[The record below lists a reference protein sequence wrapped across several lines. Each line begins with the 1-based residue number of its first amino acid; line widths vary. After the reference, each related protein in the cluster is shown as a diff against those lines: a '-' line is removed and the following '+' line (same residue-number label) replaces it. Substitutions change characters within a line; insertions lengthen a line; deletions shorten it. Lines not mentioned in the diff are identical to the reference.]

1 MMQHVTAGHRWFS
14 WVCEAEGV
22 DPVATFREQVR
33 LHFNGAIKGP
43 FNESDRRKAGMTPE
57 FYKDL
62 HGEGGGS
69 PAIAIETKTDIG
81 YERNAN
87 T

>member
-1 MMQHVTAGHRWFS
+1 MA
-14 WVCEAEGV
+14 
-22 DPVATFREQVR
+22 PI
-33 LHFNGAIKGP
+33 NGP

-62 HGEGGGS
+62 HGEGGG
-69 PAIAIETKTDIG
+69 PAIAVKTNIDIG
-81 YERNAN
+81 YERHVN

>member
-1 MMQHVTAGHRWFS
+1 VG
-14 WVCEAEGV
+14 EAEGV
-22 DPVATFREQVR
+22 DSVATCLEQVR
-33 LHFNGAIKGP
+33 LHFNEAIEGP

-62 HGEGGGS
+62 HGEGGGC
-69 PAIAIETKTDIG
+69 PAIAVETKTDIG
-81 YERNAN
+81 YERNVN